1 MWSVCAKTNA
11 GPWRGGER
19 RAAPRG
25 GGIAY
30 SLDNRDDVAA
40 AARRKQ
46 QNQIAKETVERVLME
61 NNVYTY
67 VESGV

>member
-1 MWSVCAKTNA
+1 MERLRENK
-11 GPWRGGER
+11 R
-19 RAAPRG
+19 RAVAWARTQGRAAG

-67 VESGV
+67 VESGI

>member
-1 MWSVCAKTNA
+1 MERLRENK
-11 GPWRGGER
+11 R
-19 RAAPRG
+19 RAVAWARTQGRAAG

-46 QNQIAKETVERVLME
+46 QNQIAKETVERV
-61 NNVYTY
+61 
-67 VESGV
+67 

>member
-1 MWSVCAKTNA
+1 VERLRENK
-11 GPWRGGER
+11 R
-19 RAAPRG
+19 RAVAWARTQG
-25 GGIAY
+25 
-30 SLDNRDDVAA
+30 RAA